1 LILAGVIQAITSSRY
16 NYDKITVNPDPSTFK
31 IPDGKVFGFT
41 IRRRVNADDR
51 VIVFQEAPTGSR
63 GLFTPTGDGYLIPND
78 FSPQQKR
85 NVLTIINQL
94 NAKNAYREDPDQLR
108 SIE

>member
-1 LILAGVIQAITSSRY
+1 MVSA
-16 NYDKITVNPDPSTFK
+16 
-31 IPDGKVFGFT
+31 FT

-51 VIVFQEAPTGSR
+51 VIVVQEAPTGSN

-108 SIE
+108 AEE